1 MVRGRTIAWLLS
13 ALVAGLAGGPR
24 LLVMDEPSAG
34 LSPLF
39 VSEVIAV
46 LGRFKAG
53 GLSLL
58 VAEQNVQ
65 FLDLADHV
73 FTIEG
78 GRTGF
83 SGTVAELSA
92 DNHLRRAYFGLTGE
106 KI

>member
-1 MVRGRTIAWLLS
+1 MLGIAK
-13 ALVAGLAGGPR
+13 ALAGTPL

-39 VSEVIAV
+39 VNEVIEV
-46 LGRFKAG
+46 LGRFRAE

-78 GRTGF
+78 GRTRF
-83 SGTVAELSA
+83 SGTVAELAA
-92 DNHLRRAYFGLTGE
+92 DDHLRRAYFGLAGGAG
-106 KI
+106 